1 MSTEILRTQQSWIE
15 KTPGVCGGSAC
26 IRTTRIPVWLLAAW
40 RKDGL
45 TNARILVHHQSLSED
60 DLEAAWAYY
69 EKHAPEIDE
78 EIKRN
83 EEEQESAQPHVIWS
97 RIVLSLDAQ

>member
-1 MSTEILRTQQSWIE
+1 MSTEVLRTQQSWIE

-40 RKDGL
+40 RKEGL
-45 TNARILVHHQSLSED
+45 TNARILSHHPELSED

-69 EKHAPEIDE
+69 GKNTVEIDE
-78 EIKRN
+78 EIERH
-83 EEEQESAQPHVIWS
+83 EET
-97 RIVLSLDAQ
+97 